1 MRKTAALLAVAT
13 AGFAVLGA
21 LTATPLA
28 KAEPSKG
35 DSARQCFYERNIN
48 NFTVPGNRLV
58 YIRVGVA
65 DVYRLDLMTDCPEI
79 TFRQDLGFSRSASG
93 NICSAVDMQIRFQ
106 QNGVRRICQ
115 VSDLRKL
122 SPDEVAA
129 LPKRDRP

>member
-1 MRKTAALLAVAT
+1 MRKTATLLAAAT
-13 AGFAVLGA
+13 AGVAVIGA
-21 LTATPLA
+21 LVATPLA
-28 KAEPSKG
+28 KAESPKA

-65 DVYRLDLMTDCPEI
+65 DIYRLDLMTDCPEI

-93 NICSAVDMQIRFQ
+93 NICAPVDMQIQFR